1 MIKNDIVQ
9 GGDQAPL
16 EIFLRMCHYI
26 QNDLIQIDLNKND
39 LNEIDLNEVFELEG
53 A

>member
-16 EIFLRMCHYI
+16 EIYLGMCHYI
-26 QNDLIQIDLNKND
+26 QNDLIQIDFIK
-39 LNEIDLNEVFELEG
+39 IDLNQIDLN
-53 A
+53 